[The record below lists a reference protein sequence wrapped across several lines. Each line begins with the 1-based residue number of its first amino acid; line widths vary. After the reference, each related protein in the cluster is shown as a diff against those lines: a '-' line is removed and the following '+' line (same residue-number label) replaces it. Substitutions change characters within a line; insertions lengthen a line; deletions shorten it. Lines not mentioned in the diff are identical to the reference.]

1 MQIYVISILFVQVL
15 ILVFQI
21 MVFTLH
27 KKTLNRKDNEF
38 YTDYVHGKMV
48 LRVFKPEFE
57 YQAIGNIK
65 GEILERGNLSLYY
78 MWALIKFN

>member
-1 MQIYVISILFVQVL
+1 MIMILFVQVL
-15 ILVFQI
+15 ILIFQI
-21 MVFTLH
+21 MVFILH
-27 KKTLNRKDNEF
+27 KGTLNKKDNEF
-38 YTDYVHGKMV
+38 YTDYAHGKTV

-57 YQAIGNIK
+57 YQAVGNID